1 MYNGLAQMPN
11 NIYRAVIYIRLSEAD
26 EGKSY
31 ESESESITNQRNLLM
46 NFVKEK
52 GFIFVGEYVDDGY
65 SGTNFER
72 PGFTKMIED
81 IKNKMAN
88 LVIVKDLSRLGRDH
102 VMTGYY
108 IENYFP
114 ENNIRFIS
122 LQENYDSAI
131 NQASNDSS
139 TFIIACNDYYSRQNS
154 IKIRSVLNDKRK
166 KGKFIGSNPSYG
178 YMKDPEEKGHLIPDP
193 EYAPVV
199 KKIFEMAA
207 SSVGLSDI
215 TSYLNDNKIK
225 TPSSLKRKNPNSKM
239 RYNEEWTI
247 SSVKKILKNR
257 MYTGD
262 MVQSVQ
268 TKVNYKSK
276 KKKTLPKSNWDIVP
290 NTHEPLIDKLTFE
303 RIQGNVK
310 RTNKSISKR
319 DKRLFEN
326 LLFCKE
332 CGNALTITY
341 RKNQDYWTINCNKY
355 ARDPRR
361 RLCEPHFMPYD
372 KLEEALLE
380 VVRTTCK
387 DYINKIDSK
396 VLSKEITD
404 KNSSKDDNKEKI
416 RYLENKI
423 KEYISKIDM
432 LYEDKFRGNISEA
445 TYKRLSQ
452 ETERLLN
459 KAELDLE
466 KYKTTKNEGIKTK
479 ELEEYEKRIR
489 ELIDIK
495 KPTRELLQTLIDK
508 IEIDKDKNIYIYFN
522 FSKLNSI
529 TENLDEFIKIEEI
542 IKENGKTSKA
552 V

>member
-1 MYNGLAQMPN
+1 MYNGLIQTPN
-11 NIYRAVIYIRLSEAD
+11 TIYRAVIYIRLSEAD

-65 SGTNFER
+65 SGTDFER
-72 PGFTKMIED
+72 PGFAKMMED
-81 IKNKMAN
+81 IKNKMIN

-108 IENYFP
+108 IETFFP

-122 LQENYDSAI
+122 LQEGYDSAV

-139 TFIIACNDYYSRQNS
+139 TFIIACNDYYSKQNS
-154 IKIRSVLNDKRK
+154 IKIRNVLNDKRK
-166 KGKFIGSNPSYG
+166 KGKFIGSAPSYG
-178 YMKDPEEKGHLIPDP
+178 YMKDPDEKGHLIPDP

-199 KKIFEMAA
+199 KKIFEMA
-207 SSVGLSDI
+207 SSGVGLSDI

-225 TPSSLKRKNPNSKM
+225 TPSSLKRKNPNSNM
-239 RYNEEWTI
+239 RYNEQWTI

-262 MVQSVQ
+262 MVQSTQ
-268 TKVNYKSK
+268 TKVSYKSK
-276 KKKTLPKSNWDIVP
+276 KKKSLPKSNWDIVVG
-290 NTHEPLIDKLTFE
+290 THEPLVDKLTFE

-310 RTNKSISKR
+310 RTNVSISKR
-319 DKRLFEN
+319 EKRLFEN

-341 RKNQDYWTINCNKY
+341 RKNHDYWTINCNKY

-372 KLEEALLE
+372 KLEQALLKTII
-380 VVRTTCK
+380 TTCK
-387 DYINKIDSK
+387 NYIEQVDAKS
-396 VLSKEITD
+396 LSKEIVN
-404 KNSSKDDNKEKI
+404 KNNEKVDNKDKI
-416 RYLENKI
+416 RYLENKV

-432 LYEDKFRGNISEA
+432 LYEDKFRGNISDV

-459 KAELDLE
+459 KAQLDLE
-466 KYKTTKNEGIKTK
+466 KYKNIKTETIKTK
-479 ELEEYEKRIR
+479 ELEEYENKIR

-495 KPTRELLQTLIDK
+495 KPTRELVQTLIDK
-508 IEIDKDKNIYIYFN
+508 IEIDKDRNI
-522 FSKLNSI
+522 
-529 TENLDEFIKIEEI
+529 EI
-542 IKENGKTSKA
+542 FYRFMI
-552 V
+552 

>member
-1 MYNGLAQMPN
+1 MYNTLTQMPN
-11 NIYRAVIYIRLSEAD
+11 NIYRAAIYIRLSEAD

-31 ESESESITNQRNLLM
+31 ESESESIINQRNLLM
-46 NFVKEK
+46 NYVKDKE
-52 GFIFVGEYVDDGY
+52 FIFAGEYVDDGY

-72 PGFTKMIED
+72 PGFSKMIED
-81 IKNKMAN
+81 IKNNLIN

-108 IENYFP
+108 IEKYFP

-122 LQENYDSAI
+122 LQEGYDSAL
-131 NQASNDSS
+131 NQSSNDSS
-139 TFIIACNDYYSRQNS
+139 TFIIACNDYYSKQNS
-154 IKIRSVLNDKRK
+154 VKIRNVLNNKRK
-166 KGKFIGSNPSYG
+166 QGKFIGSAPSYG
-178 YMKDPEEKGHLIPDP
+178 YMKDPNEKGHLIPDP

-199 KKIFEMAA
+199 KKIFEMVANG
-207 SSVGLSDI
+207 VGLSDI

-239 RYNEEWTI
+239 KYNENWTI

-262 MVQSVQ
+262 MVQSTQ
-268 TKVNYKSK
+268 IKVSYKSK

-290 NTHEPLIDKLTFE
+290 DMHEALVDKLTFE

-341 RKNQDYWTINCNKY
+341 RKNHNYWTINCNKY

-380 VVRTTCK
+380 TVRTTCK
-387 DYINKIDSK
+387 DYIAKIDSK
-396 VLSKEITD
+396 ALSKNVIDKNNKKENNTD
-404 KNSSKDDNKEKI
+404 KIK
-416 RYLENKI
+416 YLENKI

-432 LYEDKFRGNISEA
+432 LYEDKFRGNISDV
-445 TYKRLSQ
+445 TYKRLS
-452 ETERLLN
+452 EEAERLLN
-459 KAELDLE
+459 KAQLDLE
-466 KYKTTKNEGIKTK
+466 KYRNVKKENIKTK
-479 ELEEYEKRIR
+479 ELEEYENKIR
-489 ELIDIK
+489 ELIDIN
-495 KPTRELLQTLIDK
+495 KPTRELLQTLIEK
-508 IEIDKDKNIYIYFN
+508 IEIDKDKNI
-522 FSKLNSI
+522 
-529 TENLDEFIKIEEI
+529 EI
-542 IKENGKTSKA
+542 FYRFMI
-552 V
+552 

>member
-1 MYNGLAQMPN
+1 MYNTLTQMPN
-11 NIYRAVIYIRLSEAD
+11 NIYRAAIYIRLSEAD

-31 ESESESITNQRNLLM
+31 ESESESIINQRNLLM
-46 NFVKEK
+46 NYVKDKE
-52 GFIFVGEYVDDGY
+52 FIFAGEYVDDGY

-72 PGFTKMIED
+72 PGFSKMIED
-81 IKNKMAN
+81 IKNNLIN

-108 IENYFP
+108 IEKYFP

-122 LQENYDSAI
+122 LQEGYDSAL

-139 TFIIACNDYYSRQNS
+139 TFIIACNDYYSKQNS
-154 IKIRSVLNDKRK
+154 VKIRNVLNNKRK
-166 KGKFIGSNPSYG
+166 QGKFIGSAPSYG
-178 YMKDPEEKGHLIPDP
+178 YMKDPNEKGHLIPDP

-207 SSVGLSDI
+207 NGVGLSDI
-215 TSYLNDNKIK
+215 TSYLNDNNIK

-239 RYNEEWTI
+239 KYNENWTI

-262 MVQSVQ
+262 MVQSTQ
-268 TKVNYKSK
+268 IKVSYKSK

-290 NTHEPLIDKLTFE
+290 DMHEALVDKLTFE

-341 RKNQDYWTINCNKY
+341 RKNHNYWTINCNKY

-380 VVRTTCK
+380 TVRTTCK
-387 DYINKIDSK
+387 DYIDKIDSK
-396 VLSKEITD
+396 ALSKNVID
-404 KNSSKDDNKEKI
+404 KNNKKENNTEKI
-416 RYLENKI
+416 KYLENKI

-432 LYEDKFRGNISEA
+432 LYEDKFRGNISDV
-445 TYKRLSQ
+445 TYKRLSE

-459 KAELDLE
+459 KAQLDLE
-466 KYKTTKNEGIKTK
+466 KYRNVKKENIKTK
-479 ELEEYEKRIR
+479 ELEEYENKIR
-489 ELIDIK
+489 ELIDIN
-495 KPTRELLQTLIDK
+495 KPTRELLQTLIEK
-508 IEIDKDKNIYIYFN
+508 IEIDKDKNI
-522 FSKLNSI
+522 
-529 TENLDEFIKIEEI
+529 EI
-542 IKENGKTSKA
+542 FYRFMI
-552 V
+552 

>member
-1 MYNGLAQMPN
+1 MYNGLIQMPN

-108 IENYFP
+108 IENFFP

-178 YMKDPEEKGHLIPDP
+178 YMKDPNEKGHLIPDP
-193 EYAPVV
+193 EYAQVV

-207 SSVGLSDI
+207 SGVGLSDI

-262 MVQSVQ
+262 MVQSTQ

-276 KKKTLPKSNWDIVP
+276 KKKALPKSNWDIVP
-290 NTHEPLIDKLTFE
+290 GTHEPLVDKLTFE

-310 RTNKSISKR
+310 RTNVSVSNR
-319 DKRLFEN
+319 EKRLFEN

-341 RKNQDYWTINCNKY
+341 RKNHNYWTINCNKY

-372 KLEEALLE
+372 KLEKALLE

-387 DYINKIDSK
+387 NYIKQIDSK
-396 VLSKEITD
+396 SLSKEIAN
-404 KNSSKDDNKEKI
+404 KNNKKEDSKEKI
-416 RYLENKI
+416 KYLENKI

-432 LYEDKFRGNISEA
+432 LYEDKFKGNISDA

-452 ETERLLN
+452 ETESLLN
-459 KAELDLE
+459 KAQLDLE
-466 KYKTTKNEGIKTK
+466 NYKNTKKECIKTK
-479 ELEEYEKRIR
+479 ELEEYEKIIR

-495 KPTRELLQTLIDK
+495 RPTRELLQTLIDK
-508 IEIDKDKNIYIYFN
+508 IEIDKDKNI
-522 FSKLNSI
+522 
-529 TENLDEFIKIEEI
+529 EI
-542 IKENGKTSKA
+542 FYRFMI
-552 V
+552 

>member
-1 MYNGLAQMPN
+1 MYNGLIQMPN

-26 EGKSY
+26 EGKFY

-81 IKNKMAN
+81 IKNKMVN

-108 IENYFP
+108 IENFFP

-207 SSVGLSDI
+207 SGVGLSDI

-239 RYNEEWTI
+239 RYNEQWTI

-262 MVQSVQ
+262 MVQSTQ

-276 KKKTLPKSNWDIVP
+276 KKKALPKSNWDIVP
-290 NTHEPLIDKLTFE
+290 GTHEPLVDKLTFE

-310 RTNKSISKR
+310 RTNASVSNR
-319 DKRLFEN
+319 EKRLFEN

-341 RKNQDYWTINCNKY
+341 RKNHNYWTINCNKY

-387 DYINKIDSK
+387 NYIKQIDSK
-396 VLSKEITD
+396 LLSKEIAG

-432 LYEDKFRGNISEA
+432 LYEDKFRGNISDV

-452 ETERLLN
+452 ETESLLN
-459 KAELDLE
+459 KTQLDLE
-466 KYKTTKNEGIKTK
+466 KYKNTKNEGIKTK
-479 ELEEYEKRIR
+479 ELEEYEKGIR

-508 IEIDKDKNIYIYFN
+508 IEIDKDKNI
-522 FSKLNSI
+522 
-529 TENLDEFIKIEEI
+529 EI
-542 IKENGKTSKA
+542 FYRFMI
-552 V
+552 

>member
-1 MYNGLAQMPN
+1 MYNGLIQMPN

-108 IENYFP
+108 IENFFP

-178 YMKDPEEKGHLIPDP
+178 YMKDPNEKGHLIPDP

-207 SSVGLSDI
+207 SGAGLSDI
-215 TSYLNDNKIK
+215 ASYLNDNKIK

-239 RYNEEWTI
+239 RYNEQWTT

-262 MVQSVQ
+262 MVQSTQ

-276 KKKTLPKSNWDIVP
+276 KKKALPKSNWDIVP
-290 NTHEPLIDKLTFE
+290 GTHEPLVDKLTFE
-303 RIQGNVK
+303 RIQCNVK
-310 RTNKSISKR
+310 RTNVSVSNR
-319 DKRLFEN
+319 EKRLFEN

-341 RKNQDYWTINCNKY
+341 RKNHNYWTINCNKY

-372 KLEEALLE
+372 KLEKALLE

-387 DYINKIDSK
+387 NYIMQIDSK
-396 VLSKEITD
+396 SLSKEIAN
-404 KNSSKDDNKEKI
+404 KNNRIEDNKEKI
-416 RYLENKI
+416 KYLENKI

-432 LYEDKFRGNISEA
+432 LYEDKFKGNISDA

-452 ETERLLN
+452 ETESLLN
-459 KAELDLE
+459 KAQLDLE
-466 KYKTTKNEGIKTK
+466 KYKGSKNESVKTK

-508 IEIDKDKNIYIYFN
+508 IEIDKDKNI
-522 FSKLNSI
+522 
-529 TENLDEFIKIEEI
+529 EI
-542 IKENGKTSKA
+542 FYRFMI
-552 V
+552 

>member
-1 MYNGLAQMPN
+1 MYNGLIQMPN

-108 IENYFP
+108 IENFFP

-207 SSVGLSDI
+207 NGVGLSDI

-239 RYNEEWTI
+239 RYNEQWTT

-262 MVQSVQ
+262 MVQSTQ

-276 KKKTLPKSNWDIVP
+276 KKKALPKSNWDIVP
-290 NTHEPLIDKLTFE
+290 GTHEPLVDKLTFE
-303 RIQGNVK
+303 KIQGNVK
-310 RTNKSISKR
+310 RTNVSVSNR
-319 DKRLFEN
+319 EKRLFEN

-341 RKNQDYWTINCNKY
+341 RKNHNYWTINCNKY

-387 DYINKIDSK
+387 NYIKQIDSK
-396 VLSKEITD
+396 LLSKEIAD

-432 LYEDKFRGNISEA
+432 LYEDKFRGNISDV

-452 ETERLLN
+452 ETESLLN
-459 KAELDLE
+459 KTQLDLE
-466 KYKTTKNEGIKTK
+466 KYKNTKNEGIKTK

-508 IEIDKDKNIYIYFN
+508 IEIDKDKNI
-522 FSKLNSI
+522 
-529 TENLDEFIKIEEI
+529 EI
-542 IKENGKTSKA
+542 FYRFMI
-552 V
+552 

>member
-1 MYNGLAQMPN
+1 MYNNYLTDINFDVG
-11 NIYRAVIYIRLSEAD
+11 IYIRLSQED
-26 EGKSY
+26 RDKDKKY
-31 ESESESITNQRNLLM
+31 ESDSESVTNQKDLLRDYVKCHNYNL
-46 NFVKEK
+46 VS
-52 GFIFVGEYVDDGY
+52 EYVDDGF
-65 SGTNFER
+65 SGTDFER
-72 PGFTKMIED
+72 PGFQRLMED
-81 IKNKMAN
+81 IKNKKIN
-88 LVIVKDLSRLGRDH
+88 CVIVKDLSRLGRDH

-108 IENYFP
+108 IENFFP

-207 SSVGLSDI
+207 NGVGLSDI

-239 RYNEEWTI
+239 RYNEQWTI

-262 MVQSVQ
+262 MVQSTQ

-276 KKKTLPKSNWDIVP
+276 KKKALPKGNWDIVP
-290 NTHEPLIDKLTFE
+290 GTHEPLVDKLTFE

-310 RTNKSISKR
+310 RTNVSISKR

-387 DYINKIDSK
+387 NYIKQIDSK
-396 VLSKEITD
+396 LLSKEIAD

-432 LYEDKFRGNISEA
+432 LYEDKFRGNISDV

-452 ETERLLN
+452 ETESLLN
-459 KAELDLE
+459 KTQLDLE
-466 KYKTTKNEGIKTK
+466 KYKNTKNEGIKTK

-508 IEIDKDKNIYIYFN
+508 IEIDKDKNI
-522 FSKLNSI
+522 
-529 TENLDEFIKIEEI
+529 EI
-542 IKENGKTSKA
+542 FYRFMI
-552 V
+552 

>member
-1 MYNGLAQMPN
+1 MYNGLIQMPN

-88 LVIVKDLSRLGRDH
+88 LVIIKDLSRLGRDH

-108 IENYFP
+108 IENFFP

-207 SSVGLSDI
+207 SGVGLSDI

-239 RYNEEWTI
+239 RYNEQWTT

-262 MVQSVQ
+262 MVQSTQ

-276 KKKTLPKSNWDIVP
+276 KKKALPKSNWDIVP
-290 NTHEPLIDKLTFE
+290 DTHEPLVDKLTFE

-310 RTNKSISKR
+310 RTNKGISKR

-396 VLSKEITD
+396 VLSKEIAD
-404 KNSSKDDNKEKI
+404 KNSSKNDNKEKI

-423 KEYISKIDM
+423 KEYIAKIDM

-459 KAELDLE
+459 RSQLDLE
-466 KYKTTKNEGIKTK
+466 RYKNIKKESIKTK

-508 IEIDKDKNIYIYFN
+508 IEIDNNKNI
-522 FSKLNSI
+522 
-529 TENLDEFIKIEEI
+529 EI
-542 IKENGKTSKA
+542 FYKFMI
-552 V
+552 

>member
-1 MYNGLAQMPN
+1 MYNGLIQMPN

-52 GFIFVGEYVDDGY
+52 GFIFVEEYVDDGY

-108 IENYFP
+108 IENFFP

-207 SSVGLSDI
+207 NGVGLSDI

-239 RYNEEWTI
+239 RYNEQWTT

-262 MVQSVQ
+262 MVQSTQ

-276 KKKTLPKSNWDIVP
+276 KKKALPKSNWDIVP
-290 NTHEPLIDKLTFE
+290 GTHEPLVDKLTFE

-310 RTNKSISKR
+310 RTNVSVSNR
-319 DKRLFEN
+319 EKRLFEN

-341 RKNQDYWTINCNKY
+341 RKNPNYWTINCNKY

-387 DYINKIDSK
+387 NYIKQIDSK
-396 VLSKEITD
+396 LLSKEIAD

-432 LYEDKFRGNISEA
+432 LYEDKFRGNISDV

-452 ETERLLN
+452 ETESLLN
-459 KAELDLE
+459 KTQLDLE
-466 KYKTTKNEGIKTK
+466 KYKNTKNEGIKTK

-508 IEIDKDKNIYIYFN
+508 IEIDKDKNI
-522 FSKLNSI
+522 
-529 TENLDEFIKIEEI
+529 EI
-542 IKENGKTSKA
+542 FYRFMI
-552 V
+552 

>member
-1 MYNGLAQMPN
+1 MYNGLIQMPN

-108 IENYFP
+108 IENFFP

-139 TFIIACNDYYSRQNS
+139 TFIIACNDYYSKQNS

-207 SSVGLSDI
+207 NGVGLSDI

-239 RYNEEWTI
+239 RYNEQWTT

-262 MVQSVQ
+262 MVQSTQ

-276 KKKTLPKSNWDIVP
+276 KKKALPKSNWDIVP
-290 NTHEPLIDKLTFE
+290 GTHEPLVDKLTFE

-310 RTNKSISKR
+310 RTNVSVSNR
-319 DKRLFEN
+319 EKRLFEN

-341 RKNQDYWTINCNKY
+341 RKNHNYWTINCNKY
-355 ARDPRR
+355 TRDPRR

-387 DYINKIDSK
+387 NYIKQIDSK
-396 VLSKEITD
+396 LLSKEIAD

-432 LYEDKFRGNISEA
+432 LYEDKFRGNISDV

-452 ETERLLN
+452 ETESLLN
-459 KAELDLE
+459 KTQLDLE
-466 KYKTTKNEGIKTK
+466 KYKNTKNEGIKTK

-508 IEIDKDKNIYIYFN
+508 IEIDKDKNI
-522 FSKLNSI
+522 
-529 TENLDEFIKIEEI
+529 EI
-542 IKENGKTSKA
+542 FYKFMI
-552 V
+552 

>member
-1 MYNGLAQMPN
+1 MYNGLMQMPN

-108 IENYFP
+108 IENFFP

-178 YMKDPEEKGHLIPDP
+178 YMKDPKEKGHLIPDP

-207 SSVGLSDI
+207 SGVGLSDI
-215 TSYLNDNKIK
+215 ASYLNDNRIK

-239 RYNEEWTI
+239 RYNEQWTT

-262 MVQSVQ
+262 MVQSTQ

-276 KKKTLPKSNWDIVP
+276 KKKALPKSNWDIVP
-290 NTHEPLIDKLTFE
+290 GTHEPLVDKLTFE

-310 RTNKSISKR
+310 RTNVSVSNR
-319 DKRLFEN
+319 EKRLFEN

-341 RKNQDYWTINCNKY
+341 RKNHNYWTINCNKY

-387 DYINKIDSK
+387 NYIKQIDSK
-396 VLSKEITD
+396 LLSKEIAT
-404 KNSSKDDNKEKI
+404 KNNKKEDSKEKI
-416 RYLENKI
+416 KYLENKI

-432 LYEDKFRGNISEA
+432 LYEDKFRGNISET

-452 ETERLLN
+452 DTESLLN
-459 KAELDLE
+459 KTQLDLE
-466 KYKTTKNEGIKTK
+466 KYKNTKNEGIKTK
-479 ELEEYEKRIR
+479 EFEEYEKRIR

-508 IEIDKDKNIYIYFN
+508 IEIDKNKNI
-522 FSKLNSI
+522 
-529 TENLDEFIKIEEI
+529 EI
-542 IKENGKTSKA
+542 FYRFMI
-552 V
+552 

>member
-1 MYNGLAQMPN
+1 MYNGLIQMPN

-108 IENYFP
+108 IENFFP

-207 SSVGLSDI
+207 SGVGLSDI

-239 RYNEEWTI
+239 RYNEQWTT

-262 MVQSVQ
+262 MVQSTQ

-276 KKKTLPKSNWDIVP
+276 KKKALPKSNWDIVP
-290 NTHEPLIDKLTFE
+290 DTHEPLVDKLTFE

-310 RTNKSISKR
+310 RTNKGISKR

-380 VVRTTCK
+380 VVRITCK

-396 VLSKEITD
+396 VLSKEIAD
-404 KNSSKDDNKEKI
+404 KNSSKNDNKEKI

-423 KEYISKIDM
+423 KEYIAKIDM

-459 KAELDLE
+459 RSQLDLE
-466 KYKTTKNEGIKTK
+466 RYKNIKKESIKTK

-508 IEIDKDKNIYIYFN
+508 IEIDKDKNI
-522 FSKLNSI
+522 
-529 TENLDEFIKIEEI
+529 EI
-542 IKENGKTSKA
+542 FYRFMI
-552 V
+552 

>member
-108 IENYFP
+108 IENFFP

-178 YMKDPEEKGHLIPDP
+178 YMKEPEEKGHLIPDP

-207 SSVGLSDI
+207 SGVGLSDI
-215 TSYLNDNKIK
+215 ASYLNDNKIK

-239 RYNEEWTI
+239 RYNEQWTT

-262 MVQSVQ
+262 MVQSTQ

-276 KKKTLPKSNWDIVP
+276 KKKALPKSNWDIVP
-290 NTHEPLIDKLTFE
+290 GTHEPLVDKLTFE

-310 RTNKSISKR
+310 RTNVSISKR

-372 KLEEALLE
+372 KLEKAMLE

-387 DYINKIDSK
+387 NYIKQIDSK
-396 VLSKEITD
+396 SLSKEIAN
-404 KNSSKDDNKEKI
+404 KNNRIEDNKEKI

-432 LYEDKFRGNISEA
+432 LYEDKFKGNISEA

-452 ETERLLN
+452 ETESLLN
-459 KAELDLE
+459 KTQLDLE
-466 KYKTTKNEGIKTK
+466 KYKNTKNEGIQTK

-508 IEIDKDKNIYIYFN
+508 IEIDKDKNI
-522 FSKLNSI
+522 
-529 TENLDEFIKIEEI
+529 EI
-542 IKENGKTSKA
+542 FYRFMI
-552 V
+552 

>member
-108 IENYFP
+108 IENFFP

-207 SSVGLSDI
+207 NGVGLSDI

-239 RYNEEWTI
+239 RYNEQWTT

-262 MVQSVQ
+262 MVQSTQ

-276 KKKTLPKSNWDIVP
+276 KKKALPKSNWDIVP
-290 NTHEPLIDKLTFE
+290 GTHKPLVDKLTFE
-303 RIQGNVK
+303 KIQGNVK
-310 RTNKSISKR
+310 RTNVSVSNR
-319 DKRLFEN
+319 EKRLFEN

-341 RKNQDYWTINCNKY
+341 RKNHNYWTINCNKY

-387 DYINKIDSK
+387 NYIKQIDSK
-396 VLSKEITD
+396 LLSKEIAD

-432 LYEDKFRGNISEA
+432 LYEDKFRGNISDV

-452 ETERLLN
+452 ETESLLN
-459 KAELDLE
+459 KTQLDLE
-466 KYKTTKNEGIKTK
+466 KYKNTKNEGIKTK

-508 IEIDKDKNIYIYFN
+508 IEIDKDKNI
-522 FSKLNSI
+522 
-529 TENLDEFIKIEEI
+529 EI
-542 IKENGKTSKA
+542 FYRFMI
-552 V
+552 

>member
-1 MYNGLAQMPN
+1 MYNGLIQMPN

-102 VMTGYY
+102 IMTGYY
-108 IENYFP
+108 IENFFP

-178 YMKDPEEKGHLIPDP
+178 YMKDPNEKGHLIPDP

-207 SSVGLSDI
+207 SGVGLSDI
-215 TSYLNDNKIK
+215 ASYLNDNKIK

-239 RYNEEWTI
+239 RYNEQWTS

-262 MVQSVQ
+262 MVQSTQ

-276 KKKTLPKSNWDIVP
+276 KKKALPKSNWDIVP
-290 NTHEPLIDKLTFE
+290 GTHEPLVDKLTFE

-372 KLEEALLE
+372 KLEKALLE

-387 DYINKIDSK
+387 NYIKQIDSK
-396 VLSKEITD
+396 SLSKEIAN
-404 KNSSKDDNKEKI
+404 KNNKKEDSKEKI
-416 RYLENKI
+416 KYLENKI

-432 LYEDKFRGNISEA
+432 LYEDKFKGNISDA

-452 ETERLLN
+452 ETESLLN
-459 KAELDLE
+459 KAQLDLE
-466 KYKTTKNEGIKTK
+466 NYKNTKKECIKTK

-495 KPTRELLQTLIDK
+495 RPTRELLQTLIDK
-508 IEIDKDKNIYIYFN
+508 IEIDKDKNIEIFYR
-522 FSKLNSI
+522 
-529 TENLDEFIKIEEI
+529 FII
-542 IKENGKTSKA
+542 
-552 V
+552 

>member
-1 MYNGLAQMPN
+1 MYNGLIQMPN

-108 IENYFP
+108 IENFFP

-207 SSVGLSDI
+207 NGVGLSDI

-225 TPSSLKRKNPNSKM
+225 TPSSLKRKNTNSKM
-239 RYNEEWTI
+239 RYNEQWTI

-262 MVQSVQ
+262 MVQSTQ

-276 KKKTLPKSNWDIVP
+276 KKKALPKSNWDIVP
-290 NTHEPLIDKLTFE
+290 GTHEPLVDKLTFE

-310 RTNKSISKR
+310 RTNTSVSNR
-319 DKRLFEN
+319 EKRLFEN

-341 RKNQDYWTINCNKY
+341 RKNHNYWTINCNKY

-387 DYINKIDSK
+387 NYIKQINSK
-396 VLSKEITD
+396 LLSKEIAD

-416 RYLENKI
+416 KYLENKI

-432 LYEDKFRGNISEA
+432 LYEDKFRGNISDV

-452 ETERLLN
+452 ETESLLN
-459 KAELDLE
+459 KTQLDLE
-466 KYKTTKNEGIKTK
+466 KYKNTKNEGIKTK

-508 IEIDKDKNIYIYFN
+508 IEIDKDKNI
-522 FSKLNSI
+522 
-529 TENLDEFIKIEEI
+529 EI
-542 IKENGKTSKA
+542 FYRFMI
-552 V
+552 

>member
-1 MYNGLAQMPN
+1 MYNGLIQMPN

-108 IENYFP
+108 IENFFP

-207 SSVGLSDI
+207 SGVGLSDI

-239 RYNEEWTI
+239 RYNEQWTT

-262 MVQSVQ
+262 MVQSTQ

-276 KKKTLPKSNWDIVP
+276 KKKALPKSNWDIVP
-290 NTHEPLIDKLTFE
+290 DTHEPLVDKLTFE

-310 RTNKSISKR
+310 RTNKGISKR

-396 VLSKEITD
+396 VLSKEIAD
-404 KNSSKDDNKEKI
+404 KNSSKNDNKEKI

-423 KEYISKIDM
+423 KEYIAKIDM

-459 KAELDLE
+459 RSQLDLE
-466 KYKTTKNEGIKTK
+466 RYKNIKKESIKTK

-508 IEIDKDKNIYIYFN
+508 IEIDKDKNI
-522 FSKLNSI
+522 
-529 TENLDEFIKIEEI
+529 EI
-542 IKENGKTSKA
+542 FYRFMI
-552 V
+552 